1 MMPPDD
7 HGVERGYDVELHRNR
22 GALVLP
28 LACVVGGGVLLALP
42 GEHALLRRLVA
53 VGAVLLG
60 GGVLV
65 GLLRP
70 FRFVIDADGLTVRR
84 PGLRRTIAWAEVAA
98 LALTRP
104 PARDGLS
111 STPRLLLVPAPGA
124 LADLPT
130 DARHPVDGRAAVELL
145 DLARVREK
153 SAEVAAALTRHVG
166 DRFVDAL
173 GGAPAGERS
182 ADRHR
187 TP

>member
-1 MMPPDD
+1 MRPDV
-7 HGVERGYDVELHRNR
+7 HGVERGYDMELHRNR

-28 LACVVGGGVLLALP
+28 LACVIGGGVLLALP
-42 GEHALLRRLVA
+42 GENALLRRLVA
-53 VGAVLLG
+53 LGAVLLG

-84 PGLRRTIAWAEVAA
+84 PGLRRTIPWAQVAA
-98 LALTRP
+98 LALARP
-104 PARDGLS
+104 PARQGLV

-124 LADLPT
+124 LADLPA

-145 DLARVREK
+145 DLARIREEP
-153 SAEVAAALTRHVG
+153 AEVATALTRHAG

-173 GGAPAGERS
+173 DAGPADDRPG
-182 ADRHR
+182 DRHR